1 MAVSAGGA
9 YAQCALLRLRG
20 CWTTLDLKATRRV
33 SCKQS
38 RHTHVI
44 NPKRNQL
51 RYQLGNPRERLM
63 FIDYI
68 EEGLVSITVLQ
79 WHGRGDKKEGGTCG
93 TELGTAPIE
102 NE

>member
-1 MAVSAGGA
+1 
-9 YAQCALLRLRG
+9 
-20 CWTTLDLKATRRV
+20 
-33 SCKQS
+33 
-38 RHTHVI
+38 
-44 NPKRNQL
+44 
-51 RYQLGNPRERLM
+51 M